1 MKGRTTVTTFVTLI
15 ILFSTLVVLYQFN
28 IIKEARAQPGVDEWG
43 AATMDIVYGV
53 SYSVVTI
60 NSSSWEGTPPFYVY
74 YPDYLNTGAGPNA
87 DTFSW
92 KGPFTVGGVNAYISM
107 KADNAQLYPIGTA
120 ITFNRSGMWIFDSDS
135 SHDPADPATYAGY
148 IWVNTSTVYTI
159 GSIADFKYGDEGS
172 ITVTVDTGDDTG
184 CMIDVIRPDDT
195 TVYHK
200 WRATGVSDA
209 IQIDQDNFTIAGD
222 YKVAAYRD
230 FDGEDIYLYPDEG
243 GAGYNANYG
252 QGITATNYDWADV
265 GPWDPPEKNASEM
278 TFTVLTGKPNIVL
291 TNTTLYWGYEARI
304 DVNVTD
310 TDGAGIDHDYAVML
324 KFGST
329 YVNFSEYITN
339 LGDGNYCITIPRFDA
354 GNGWRDLAIAVG
366 NNVNGT
372 WRVVFGYDRNGDG
385 LYEWNNT
392 ASFVIRETNTPRVTA
407 LIFGKIMNLS
417 AMEDPIT
424 FEAVKTR
431 VFVFSPF
438 SFNTYVSGE
447 TFSISK
453 DYFGFI
459 GVHRIF
465 ALCQLLL

>member
-43 AATMDIVYGV
+43 AATTELVYGEA
-53 SYSVVTI
+53 YSSVTV
-60 NSSSWEGTPPFYVY
+60 NSSAWLGTGPFYLY

-92 KGPFTVGGVNAYISM
+92 MGPFKVGGVSASITT
-107 KADNAQLYPIGTA
+107 KEDNAALNPTGVS
-120 ITFNRSGMWIFDSDS
+120 ITFNRSGIWIFDSDS

-417 AMEDPIT
+417 AMEDSIT

-459 GVHRIF
+459 GMHRIF